1 MPRARP
7 LCASMSVGLKR
18 ISNDDAENLFVSG
31 RGAGFYVVSRRLG
44 VDAALIS
51 YCTELSSVEFLT
63 VVGLVVLFGACAAIV
78 LGGLSMLF
86 SAVAI
91 LSLNGRE
98 R

>member
-1 MPRARP
+1 MQKICLFLAVV
-7 LCASMSVGLKR
+7 LGFTLFLGGL
-18 ISNDDAENLFVSG
+18 
-31 RGAGFYVVSRRLG
+31 GFT
-44 VDAALIS
+44 AALIS

-91 LSLNGRE
+91 LSLTGRE

>member
-1 MPRARP
+1 MQKICLFLAVV
-7 LCASMSVGLKR
+7 LGFTLFLGGLGL
-18 ISNDDAENLFVSG
+18 A
-31 RGAGFYVVSRRLG
+31 
-44 VDAALIS
+44 AALIS

>member
-1 MPRARP
+1 MQKICVF
-7 LCASMSVGLKR
+7 LGGLG
-18 ISNDDAENLFVSG
+18 LT
-31 RGAGFYVVSRRLG
+31 
-44 VDAALIS
+44 AALRS

>member
-1 MPRARP
+1 MQRICLFLAVV
-7 LCASMSVGLKR
+7 LGLV
-18 ISNDDAENLFVSG
+18 LF
-31 RGAGFYVVSRRLG
+31 LG
-44 VDAALIS
+44 GLGLTAALIL

-63 VVGLVVLFGACAAIV
+63 VVGLVMLFGACTAIV

>member
-1 MPRARP
+1 MQKICLFLAVV
-7 LCASMSVGLKR
+7 LGFTLFLGGL
-18 ISNDDAENLFVSG
+18 ELT
-31 RGAGFYVVSRRLG
+31 
-44 VDAALIS
+44 AALIS

>member
-1 MPRARP
+1 MRKVCLFLAVV
-7 LCASMSVGLKR
+7 LGLM
-18 ISNDDAENLFVSG
+18 LFIG
-31 RGAGFYVVSRRLG
+31 GLGFT
-44 VDAALIS
+44 AALIS
-51 YCTELSSVEFLT
+51 YCTELSSVEFLP
-63 VVGLVVLFGACAAIV
+63 VVGLAVFFGVRAAIV

>member
-1 MPRARP
+1 MMQKICLFLAVV
-7 LCASMSVGLKR
+7 LGFTLFLGGLG
-18 ISNDDAENLFVSG
+18 LT
-31 RGAGFYVVSRRLG
+31 
-44 VDAALIS
+44 AALIS

-63 VVGLVVLFGACAAIV
+63 VVGLVMLFGACTTIV

>member
-1 MPRARP
+1 MFLAVV
-7 LCASMSVGLKR
+7 LGFMLFIGGLG
-18 ISNDDAENLFVSG
+18 LT
-31 RGAGFYVVSRRLG
+31 
-44 VDAALIS
+44 AALIS

-63 VVGLVVLFGACAAIV
+63 VVGLVVFFGARAAIV
-78 LGGLSMLF
+78 FGGLSMLF

>member
-1 MPRARP
+1 MQKICLFLAVV
-7 LCASMSVGLKR
+7 LGFTLFLGGLG
-18 ISNDDAENLFVSG
+18 LT
-31 RGAGFYVVSRRLG
+31 
-44 VDAALIS
+44 AALIS

-63 VVGLVVLFGACAAIV
+63 VVGLVVCFGACAAIV

>member
-1 MPRARP
+1 MLRVRP
-7 LCASMSVGLKR
+7 LCASMSVVLKLR
-18 ISNDDAENLFVSG
+18 SSYDAENLFVSG
-31 RGAGFYVVSRRLG
+31 RSAGFYVVSWRLG
-44 VDAALIS
+44 LTAALIS

-63 VVGLVVLFGACAAIV
+63 VVGLVMLFGACTAIV

>member
-1 MPRARP
+1 MQRICLFLAVV
-7 LCASMSVGLKR
+7 LGLV
-18 ISNDDAENLFVSG
+18 LF
-31 RGAGFYVVSRRLG
+31 LG
-44 VDAALIS
+44 GLGLTAALIS

-63 VVGLVVLFGACAAIV
+63 VVGLVMLFGACAAIV